1 MIHISLSSYLW
12 FSRWS
17 AYIINFENTLY
28 IERSGYTQEKQDFTH
43 WRMTVP
49 GRQSS
54 HHRAWSVSNAARSC
68 RPCVC
73 LYVSS
78 SGADTWEK
86 QQKTVTV
93 CTVTNNVETS
103 SLISYTCL
111 NPFTTVGIKC
121 RNPTAMRSVEIT
133 LKKQVSLASIW
144 LCGIVMARNRKR
156 HSYCDVTTIRQ
167 TRRFRFWRRQI
178 SRWRRRW
185 SRQNG
190 RGALSSVFFFY
201 LSMYA
206 IWVTICCH
214 NVHA

>member
-1 MIHISLSSYLW
+1 
-12 FSRWS
+12 
-17 AYIINFENTLY
+17 
-28 IERSGYTQEKQDFTH
+28 
-43 WRMTVP
+43 MTVP

-54 HHRAWSVSNAARSC
+54 HHRAWSVCNAARSY

-86 QQKTVTV
+86 QQKTATV
-93 CTVTNNVETS
+93 CTVTSNVETS

-111 NPFTTVGIKC
+111 NPFTTVGFKC

-144 LCGIVMARNRKR
+144 LCGIVMARNRKKL
-156 HSYCDVTTIRQ
+156 SYCDVTTIRQ

-185 SRQNG
+185 SRQTG

-206 IWVTICCH
+206 IRVTICCH
-214 NVHA
+214 HVHA